1 MLWIKWKQ
9 FGGPCTINNGLAL
22 CALHHSAFD
31 MGAISI
37 DDNMKLLVSSGV
49 NGNQMVEQLFW
60 QFSNK
65 VIGLPKNIKG
75 HPKDT
80 FIHWHREQVFKL

>member
-1 MLWIKWKQ
+1 
-9 FGGPCTINNGLAL
+9 
-22 CALHHSAFD
+22 
-31 MGAISI
+31 MGWHCVHYTTLPLIWAQSVISI

-65 VIGLPKNIKG
+65 VIDLPKNTKE

>member
-1 MLWIKWKQ
+1 
-9 FGGPCTINNGLAL
+9 
-22 CALHHSAFD
+22 
-31 MGAISI
+31 

-65 VIGLPKNIKG
+65 VIGLPKNTKE